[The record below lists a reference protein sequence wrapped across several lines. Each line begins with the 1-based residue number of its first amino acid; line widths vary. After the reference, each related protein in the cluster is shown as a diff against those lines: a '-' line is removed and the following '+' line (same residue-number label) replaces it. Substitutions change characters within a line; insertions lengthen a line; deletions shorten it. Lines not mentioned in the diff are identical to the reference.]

1 MGDEKISK
9 GKIIGKIILSLICSI
24 FLFFVFA
31 FIVNALIGKNKSPA
45 HYKLFWNSTVNIIK
59 GKINMFV
66 YVGIAIVILSFGFI
80 FWRQFKMLGK
90 KSLIIFLEVKLVKI
104 DYEIIS

>member
-9 GKIIGKIILSLICSI
+9 GKIIGKVILSLICCV

-31 FIVNALIGKNKSPA
+31 FIVNALVGKNKNPA

-59 GKINMFV
+59 RKTP
-66 YVGIAIVILSFGFI
+66 SI
-80 FWRQFKMLGK
+80 FSIK
-90 KSLIIFLEVKLVKI
+90 IFLM
-104 DYEIIS
+104 